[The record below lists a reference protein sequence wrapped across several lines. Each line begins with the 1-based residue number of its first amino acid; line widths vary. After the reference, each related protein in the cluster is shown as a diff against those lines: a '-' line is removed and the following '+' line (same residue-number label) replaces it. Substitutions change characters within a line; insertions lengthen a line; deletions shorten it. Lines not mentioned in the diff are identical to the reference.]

1 MVKRFHP
8 VVMLAASLLL
18 ASCGS
23 GGTEALDDSI
33 SVSVIASAPAIATQP
48 ASLSLAAGQAAT
60 LVVAATG
67 GGTLA
72 YQWRKN
78 GTAIAGAATAAYAIA
93 GASDDA
99 GSYDVVVVNSA
110 GSVTSTTA
118 FVSVASASGA
128 PAIVAQPASQSV
140 MVGASATLT
149 VAATGAG
156 TLAYQW
162 RRNGAVIA
170 GATAVSHTITVARA
184 LDAGSYDVVVS
195 NASGSAT
202 STAAA
207 VDVIAAASTTARSLA
222 TYTAAM
228 AFYSTLSPAQQRA
241 VQLPWSLDTARKWS
255 NLPAGGADS
264 GTNTAARNGIKLG
277 SLSVGQL
284 AAATVLVKT
293 ALGDTGSSLHSGLQ
307 AADHYLQPTGG
318 DGNFY
323 IAFLGA
329 PSSTGFWMLQ
339 LTGRHLAWN
348 LAWNGSYESPTPL
361 FLGVAPQGA
370 FVQDGVSYDPLLAQR
385 SAMADLGAALVNY
398 PAAKLDGTYADLL
411 FGANGSGGVDAAC
424 PLAVSVTAHGA
435 LYSRLS
441 NSDQVLVQAAIRA
454 YINTQSTEFADML
467 LGVYLSSAA
476 LAQTYVAYA
485 GTGSVT
491 VNGNY
496 LRIEGPRLWIE
507 FSVQRGVV
515 STNDIDYDTI
525 WRDKFADYGGK
536 CG

>member
-1 MVKRFHP
+1 MVKP
-8 VVMLAASLLL
+8 YLVMLAALLLL

-23 GGTEALDDSI
+23 GTEALDDSI

-48 ASLSLAAGQAAT
+48 ASLSLTAGQAAS
-60 LVVAATG
+60 LEVAATG

-72 YQWRKN
+72 YQWSKN
-78 GTAIAGAATAAYAIA
+78 GTAIAGATTAACAIA
-93 GASDDA
+93 GASSDA

-110 GSVTSTTA
+110 GSVTSATA
-118 FVSVASASGA
+118 FVSVASAGGA

-140 MVGASATLT
+140 PLGASATLT
-149 VAATGAG
+149 VAVTGAG

-162 RRNGAVIA
+162 RRNGVAIV
-170 GATAVSHTITVARA
+170 GATAVSHTITAARA
-184 LDAGSYDVVVS
+184 LDAGSYDVVVT

-202 STAAA
+202 STATT

-228 AFYSTLSPAQQRA
+228 AFYSTLSAAQQRA

-255 NLPAGGADS
+255 NLPPSGADS
-264 GTNTAARNGIKLG
+264 GTNTAARNGIKLD

-284 AAATVLVKT
+284 AAATVLVNT

-307 AADHYLQPTGG
+307 AADHYLQPNGG

-348 LAWNGSYESPTPL
+348 LAYNGSYESPTPL

-411 FGANGSGGVDAAC
+411 FGANGSDGVDAAC
-424 PLAVSVTAHGA
+424 PRAYDSVTAHGA
-435 LYSRLS
+435 LYSSLS
-441 NSDQVLVQAAIRA
+441 NSDQVLVHAAIRA
-454 YINTQSTEFADML
+454 YINTQSTEFANAL